1 MRFIFGCLI
10 FAVLLLPVEAQLP
23 RLEQMVPGLSIRTS
37 FASDHGDLLDAIIF
51 RGVEYKP
58 SEASSKILPMLNWG
72 TREDR
77 LELGQAWVEEIAL
90 FGSEVVRPG
99 NERFP
104 DLDGPQAIILPSGTV
119 RYTAW
124 AVSMRGRSPGSQ
136 VHQWQVDIDPEGRVT
151 TTSLKSNQPG
161 QLRL

>member
-1 MRFIFGCLI
+1 MRWIFCCLF
-10 FAVLLLPVEAQLP
+10 FALLLSPVEAQLP
-23 RLEQMVPGLSIRTS
+23 KLDQMVPGLSIRTS
-37 FASDHGDLLDAIIF
+37 FANDQGDLLDAVIF

-58 SEASSKILPMLNWG
+58 GEASSKILPLLNWE

-90 FGSEVVRPG
+90 FGSKVVRPG

-104 DLDGPQAIILPSGTV
+104 DLDGPQAIILPNGTV

-136 VHQWQVDIDPEGRVT
+136 VHQWQVDIDPEGRVSST
-151 TTSLKSNQPG
+151 TLKSNRSNLP
-161 QLRL
+161 